1 MSTLESS
8 LRSEVINSSNHY
20 FSLDDILA
28 SQERIPL
35 VTQQDL
41 PQLGFLDPQSHYQT
55 DPTVLVTGTTLEL
68 PLWMAKDLKVR
79 NRAKLEL
86 PDSWSSSKREIIKAD
101 PSVLDLHKLGP
112 YFYQTG
118 YHILKLI
125 LNNQNLNDDAEA
137 ISNILVDTLTKR
149 FRNIMDASANSEAQD
164 TLINTGNY
172 ILWQIK
178 KQLGYYFTPC
188 ATAFFKILTLNFSE
202 TLDAIERGLY
212 RVGQHSRRLGDAWF
226 SRTTGKIQTA
236 LIVQKHMKLK
246 RKADVLNS

>member
-1 MSTLESS
+1 M
-8 LRSEVINSSNHY
+8 INSSNHY

-101 PSVLDLHKLGP
+101 PSVLDLHKSGP

-125 LNNQNLNDDAEA
+125 SNNQTLNDDAEA

-149 FRNIMDASANSEAQD
+149 FRKIMDASANSEAQD
-164 TLINTGNY
+164 TLINT
-172 ILWQIK
+172 
-178 KQLGYYFTPC
+178 
-188 ATAFFKILTLNFSE
+188 E

>member
-125 LNNQNLNDDAEA
+125 SNNQNLNDDAEA

-164 TLINTGNY
+164 TLINT
-172 ILWQIK
+172 
-178 KQLGYYFTPC
+178 
-188 ATAFFKILTLNFSE
+188 E

>member
-101 PSVLDLHKLGP
+101 PSVLDLHKSGP

-125 LNNQNLNDDAEA
+125 SNNQTLNDDAEA

-149 FRNIMDASANSEAQD
+149 FRKIMDASANSEAQD

-172 ILWQIK
+172 ILRHI
-178 KQLGYYFTPC
+178 
-188 ATAFFKILTLNFSE
+188 
-202 TLDAIERGLY
+202 
-212 RVGQHSRRLGDAWF
+212 
-226 SRTTGKIQTA
+226 
-236 LIVQKHMKLK
+236 
-246 RKADVLNS
+246 RKVKPI

>member
-101 PSVLDLHKLGP
+101 PSVLDLHKSGP

-125 LNNQNLNDDAEA
+125 SNNQTLNDDAEA

-149 FRNIMDASANSEAQD
+149 FRKIMDASANSEAQD
-164 TLINTGNY
+164 TLINT
-172 ILWQIK
+172 
-178 KQLGYYFTPC
+178 
-188 ATAFFKILTLNFSE
+188 E

>member
-125 LNNQNLNDDAEA
+125 SNNQNLNDDAEA

-172 ILWQIK
+172 ILRHIRKVKPIWIQI
-178 KQLGYYFTPC
+178 PSAVC
-188 ATAFFKILTLNFSE
+188 HILFQN
-202 TLDAIERGLY
+202 
-212 RVGQHSRRLGDAWF
+212 
-226 SRTTGKIQTA
+226 
-236 LIVQKHMKLK
+236 
-246 RKADVLNS
+246 

>member
-1 MSTLESS
+1 
-8 LRSEVINSSNHY
+8 
-20 FSLDDILA
+20 LDDILA

-101 PSVLDLHKLGP
+101 PSVLDLHKSGP

-125 LNNQNLNDDAEA
+125 SNNQTLNDDAEA

-149 FRNIMDASANSEAQD
+149 FRKIMDASANSEAQD
-164 TLINTGNY
+164 TLINT
-172 ILWQIK
+172 
-178 KQLGYYFTPC
+178 
-188 ATAFFKILTLNFSE
+188 E